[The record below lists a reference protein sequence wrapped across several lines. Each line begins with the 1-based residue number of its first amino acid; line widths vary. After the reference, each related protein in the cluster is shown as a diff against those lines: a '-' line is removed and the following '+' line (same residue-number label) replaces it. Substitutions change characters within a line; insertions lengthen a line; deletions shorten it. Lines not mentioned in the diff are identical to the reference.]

1 MLFRYTADDHL
12 LLDGTGDAERTMH
25 HSRDTVTS
33 TPPAAAGGESSS
45 PSNYQHHQTQ
55 NNTTTAAHDLELE
68 EAKTQYYEHVDTA
81 LTTLLCAPVN
91 PLLPTHIK
99 TREWS

>member
-25 HSRDTVTS
+25 KSRDTVTS
-33 TPPAAAGGESSS
+33 TPPAAGGESSS
-45 PSNYQHHQTQ
+45 PSNTQHQTQ
-55 NNTTTAAHDLELE
+55 NNATTAAHDLELQ

-91 PLLPTHIK
+91 PLLPAHIK